1 VWIGV
6 LAGIGYALGSS
17 YHSMVKA
24 FGDAS
29 YVAAALVVIALAF
42 TIVHRFRAMR
52 AEQARLGAAHDVSK
66 LPADQS

>member
-1 VWIGV
+1 MSWP
-6 LAGIGYALGSS
+6 GIGYALGSS

-29 YVAAALVVIALAF
+29 YVVAALVVVALAL

-52 AEQARLGAAHDVSK
+52 AEQAALAGRTDTPK
-66 LPADQS
+66 LPADHS